1 MRNQLE
7 PLVFEIS
14 SPGRAAFTLPELD
27 VPEAQLPEGYTR
39 QQLDLP
45 EISELDFV
53 RHYTHLSQMN
63 YSIDTVLYPLGSCTM
78 KYNPR
83 VNEKAAAI
91 EGLSHVHPLQPES
104 TVQGSLQL
112 MYELQEALK
121 EIAGFAAVSLQPA
134 AGAHGEFTGVLIMR
148 AYHESRGDSKR
159 TKMLIPDSAHG
170 TNPASTAMSG
180 FTAVEI
186 PSDERGNVD
195 LEALKQECDDTVV
208 GLMLTNP
215 NTLGLF
221 EEHVLEVCE
230 TIHNCGGLIY
240 GDGANLNAL
249 MGITRPGD
257 LGIDVLHFN
266 LHKTFSTPHGGG
278 GPGSGPVGVTENLA
292 PFLPGPIAAK
302 DNDGY
307 KLVLPEQSIGRM
319 KAFYGN
325 YGVFI
330 RAYTY
335 IRMMGSDGLRAA
347 SEMAVLNANYLKAKV
362 APHFPVAVERTCMHE
377 FVSHG
382 DVPGTDVITLDVA
395 KRLIDLG
402 FHPPTIYFPLI
413 VHDAL
418 MIEPTETESMETLD
432 AFAAALAQIAEE
444 ARTNPQVLH
453 SAPHITPVR
462 RLDEAQAAR
471 KPVLCYKG

>member
-7 PLVFEIS
+7 PLIFEIS

-27 VPEAQLPEGYTR
+27 VPEVPLPDGYTR
-39 QQLDLP
+39 QQLNLP
-45 EISELDFV
+45 EVSELDFV

-63 YSIDTVLYPLGSCTM
+63 YSIDTVFYPLGSCTM

-91 EGLSHVHPLQPES
+91 EGLSQVHPLQPES

-121 EIAGFAAVSLQPA
+121 QIAGFSAVSLQPA
-134 AGAHGEFTGVLIMR
+134 AGAHGEFAGVLIMR

-180 FTAVEI
+180 YTVVEL

-266 LHKTFSTPHGGG
+266 LHKTFTTPHGGG
-278 GPGSGPVGVTENLA
+278 GPGSGPVGVTEDLA

-335 IRMMGSDGLRAA
+335 IRMMGPDGLRAA
-347 SEMAVLNANYLKAKV
+347 SEMAVLNANYLKAIV

-377 FVSHG
+377 FVSNG

-418 MIEPTETESMETLD
+418 MIEPTETESKETLD
-432 AFAAALAQIAEE
+432 AFADAMAQIAEE
-444 ARTNPQVLH
+444 ARANPQVLH

>member
-230 TIHNCGGLIY
+230 TIHNCRS
-240 GDGANLNAL
+240 GA
-249 MGITRPGD
+249 
-257 LGIDVLHFN
+257 
-266 LHKTFSTPHGGG
+266 
-278 GPGSGPVGVTENLA
+278 
-292 PFLPGPIAAK
+292 
-302 DNDGY
+302 
-307 KLVLPEQSIGRM
+307 
-319 KAFYGN
+319 
-325 YGVFI
+325 
-330 RAYTY
+330 
-335 IRMMGSDGLRAA
+335 
-347 SEMAVLNANYLKAKV
+347 
-362 APHFPVAVERTCMHE
+362 
-377 FVSHG
+377 
-382 DVPGTDVITLDVA
+382 
-395 KRLIDLG
+395 
-402 FHPPTIYFPLI
+402 
-413 VHDAL
+413 
-418 MIEPTETESMETLD
+418 
-432 AFAAALAQIAEE
+432 
-444 ARTNPQVLH
+444 
-453 SAPHITPVR
+453 
-462 RLDEAQAAR
+462 
-471 KPVLCYKG
+471 